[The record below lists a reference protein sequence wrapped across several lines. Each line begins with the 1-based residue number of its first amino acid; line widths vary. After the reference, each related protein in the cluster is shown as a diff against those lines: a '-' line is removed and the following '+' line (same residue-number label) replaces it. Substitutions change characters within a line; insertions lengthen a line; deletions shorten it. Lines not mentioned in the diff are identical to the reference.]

1 MSKDSSPNLVMPVA
15 ARREGCPKSQA
26 HTSLSEAD
34 VLQGHLGQLLHLPA
48 NDAKSDLVAHQ
59 PPLSPLLITRL
70 PDLGVTPD
78 TVTCHSLL
86 TLLLRRAHVGSQYN
100 RHRVPSK
107 PTIREGRVLQKGRT
121 LGRWWSKVHNTWR
134 WSRPFSHST
143 TRRPGIPSHSIYEA
157 FLRQRIGHLIVMRV
171 SEEAI
176 SRGLEDSNL

>member
-15 ARREGCPKSQA
+15 ARREDYPKSQA

-34 VLQGHLGQLLHLPA
+34 VLQGHLGQLLHLLA

-86 TLLLRRAHVGSQYN
+86 MRLLGRAHVVSQYN
-100 RHRVPSK
+100 RHRVSFK
-107 PTIREGRVLQKGRT
+107 PTIREGRVRQEGGK
-121 LGRWWSKVHNTWR
+121 LGRQVLPGHRRARRLTACD
-134 WSRPFSHST
+134 SHA
-143 TRRPGIPSHSIYEA
+143 Y
-157 FLRQRIGHLIVMRV
+157 FLT
-171 SEEAI
+171 
-176 SRGLEDSNL
+176 RGLELDCRPGLINFGAGSGSYRRASLPK